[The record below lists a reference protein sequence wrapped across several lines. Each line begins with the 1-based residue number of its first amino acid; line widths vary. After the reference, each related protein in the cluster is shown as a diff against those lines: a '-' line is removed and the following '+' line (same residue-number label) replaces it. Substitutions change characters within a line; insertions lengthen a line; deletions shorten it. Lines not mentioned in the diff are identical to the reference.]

1 MNGQTTKWA
10 VKFVLWLVIEI
21 ILNLVGMDDLV
32 DYSEFLF
39 EHPTVVQVSIQHPL
53 ALAKLIPAP
62 KLG

>member
-10 VKFVLWLVIEI
+10 VKFLLWLVVEI

-39 EHPTVVQVSIQHPL
+39 EHHTVVQISIQHPL
-53 ALAKLIPAP
+53 ALGKRLPAP
-62 KLG
+62 TAG